1 MEKITVFT
9 LHHLGE
15 VTLRDLKLRREALD
29 KFNLPVDVLEG
40 KLQYSRMS
48 IPLVQFT
55 NCFFLGYLGELTL
68 TIPWN
73 NLRGKP
79 VLINIKD
86 AYVLA
91 VPRNESTV
99 RIEMFFYAENTS
111 LYELM

>member
-1 MEKITVFT
+1 M
-9 LHHLGE
+9 
-15 VTLRDLKLRREALD
+15 RDLKLRREALD

-40 KLQYSRMS
+40 KHAARRYERVDSDT
-48 IPLVQFT
+48 IA
-55 NCFFLGYLGELTL
+55 GYLGELTL

-79 VLINIKD
+79 VVIHVKD

-99 RIEMFFYAENTS
+99 SDKTLHMKGHSQPPYIDPFTPPPLFFN
-111 LYELM
+111 MRR

>member
-1 MEKITVFT
+1 MCCV
-9 LHHLGE
+9 GE

-40 KLQYSRMS
+40 KHTARRYERVDSDT
-48 IPLVQFT
+48 VA
-55 NCFFLGYLGELTL
+55 GYLGELTL

-79 VLINIKD
+79 VVIHVKD

-99 RIEMFFYAENTS
+99 SDKTLHMNDHPQPLILTPLPPPLFF
-111 LYELM
+111 

>member
-1 MEKITVFT
+1 MVIDSCH
-9 LHHLGE
+9 LSPLLGE

-40 KLQYSRMS
+40 IHTSIDFPYSILTTKS
-48 IPLVQFT
+48 I
-55 NCFFLGYLGELTL
+55 GYLGELTL

-79 VLINIKD
+79 VLVNVKD

-99 RIEMFFYAENTS
+99 K
-111 LYELM
+111 